1 MITMNNIRNF
11 NIQFFIIGFM
21 IFTSSISL
29 SHAQSEYMAWG
40 NLIGIRVDGQLMEFE
55 SGLAVVS
62 GNFEHVEKT
71 AKERQKPK
79 YMRKG
84 NSQTVNTAINN
95 FGFTKTVSDIGK
107 GKVEIDI
114 IAKADEKN
122 ESQSAFLFFELP
134 TKYYTNG
141 QIEYGKKKVI
151 NLINKNTKSQHF
163 NTSNLEIKSEN
174 RSLKIES
181 DSKHKMVL
189 VNNNQ
194 SIALYIELL
203 PQQSAEGT
211 EVHKQFTLTVGGT
224 IDDSPVSITIDSN
237 KPGRQFLGM
246 GGNFRLQ
253 NPTTDPQ
260 VIQYCLDSMRVAYGR
275 VEMPWQLW
283 HPDETANPL
292 NQTTEQLHPH
302 VKASM
307 EMAQKLAARGM
318 PVIVS
323 AWSAPRW
330 AIIGEPEDA
339 FRYRDQGIFGY
350 PLNNDKIDKIYQSIT
365 DYLLYLKKHFGVEA
379 IMFSFNESDLG
390 INVRHT
396 AYEHRDFIKGLGAHM
411 AKRQLATSM
420 LLGDNSDATTFD
432 FIVPALNDSEAHKY
446 IGAVS
451 FHSWRGCDDETLE
464 KWGNAARQ
472 LNIPLVV
479 GEGSTDAAAWN
490 YPQIFSE
497 FSFAFHEINLYTRIC
512 AIAQPQTILQWQLTA
527 DYSILTG
534 GGVFGTEGPLRPTQ
548 RFWNLKQLAATP
560 ENSFV
565 LPSESS
571 SELINCVAFGNIA
584 KGEYAI
590 HIVNNGAKRKANIV
604 GLPEEI
610 ESFNVY
616 VTDCKNGM
624 KKVEVV
630 KSNKGNVEFDLMPA
644 AFISLFGN
652 QKSSNKNRQSMLN

>member
-1 MITMNNIRNF
+1 MSK
-11 NIQFFIIGFM
+11 NIQSILFALLILA
-21 IFTSSISL
+21 SSTTQVN
-29 SHAQSEYMAWG
+29 AQAEYMAWG

-79 YMRKG
+79 YMR
-84 NSQTVNTAINN
+84 NSNTQTVQTAFSN
-95 FGFTKTVSDIGK
+95 FDFTKAIADAGK
-107 GKVEIDI
+107 GKVDIDI
-114 IAKADEKN
+114 STKAKLVDKT
-122 ESQSAFLFFELP
+122 QSAWFFIELP
-134 TKYYTNG
+134 EKHYANG
-141 QIEYGKKKVI
+141 KLEYGAAKTI
-151 NLINKNTKSQHF
+151 NLNSTSPQHISAHVF
-163 NTSNLEIKSEN
+163 EIKGEQ

-181 DSKHKMVL
+181 KKPL
-189 VNNNQ
+189 NATLINENNGTTV
-194 SIALYIELL
+194 YIELL
-203 PQQSAEGT
+203 PQNSSEGNQT
-211 EVHKQFTLTVGGT
+211 NKNLRITASGS
-224 IDDSPVSITIDSN
+224 IDNKPVNITIDSN
-237 KPGRQFLGM
+237 NPGRQFLGM

-283 HPDETANPL
+283 HPNETSNPL
-292 NQTTEQLHPH
+292 EQTIDQLNPH

-307 EMAQKLAARGM
+307 KMAQKLAARGM

-323 AWSAPRW
+323 AWQAPAW
-330 AIIGEPEDA
+330 AIIGEPADA
-339 FRYRDQGIFGY
+339 YRYRDQGIFGY
-350 PLNNDKIDKIYQSIT
+350 PLNINKIDAIYESIA

-396 AYEHRDFIKGLGAHM
+396 ANEHRDFIKGMG
-411 AKRQLATSM
+411 KQLAQKGLATKM

-432 FIVPALNDSEAHKY
+432 FIVPAMNDSDAHKY

-451 FHSWRGCDDETLE
+451 FHSWRGCDNKTLK
-464 KWGNAARQ
+464 KWGDAAKQ
-472 LNIPLVV
+472 LNVPLVV

-527 DYSILTG
+527 DYSILSG

-565 LPSESS
+565 LPTESS
-571 SELINCVAFGNIA
+571 SELINCVAYGNIA
-584 KGEYAI
+584 KDEYAL
-590 HIVNNGAKRKANIV
+590 HIVNNGADRTATIE
-604 GLPEEI
+604 GLPQKAK
-610 ESFNVY
+610 NYRVY
-616 VTDCKNGM
+616 ATGNKLNM
-624 KKVEVV
+624 KLIKEVV
-630 KSNKGNVEFDLMPA
+630 SENKALKIELPKA
-644 AFISLFGN
+644 AFISVFITY
-652 QKSSNKNRQSMLN
+652 